1 MFASL
6 DSFLDSTMAEKQ
18 LKDAS
23 NTRLPINEKG
33 RFPNFQQFLQHT
45 LSCVNAECLLPHC
58 VNMKLALKHSQGCK
72 RENCSVCQ
80 QMKSLASKHSES
92 CMDLYCC
99 LPFCMEEKVRNFV
112 HSQFGLIDDCL
123 EAAPQGPRRE
133 AFSEDKKSI
142 GNRSGSSNSSEMEEA
157 TTPHI
162 TEQCSSLNLRSSK
175 GEGSTPNQNTS
186 TQEFPL
192 SSLYRT
198 NSYPSVNLKRMSRSA
213 SLNMPSTFAKSARL
227 NSEHRR
233 CESLLNENVAMD
245 TSQWKPIPAS
255 RQNPMRPRAQTM
267 PNPLFAVKG
276 SLPKNTATKTQS
288 LEELSASSKLQS
300 EDAVDHRASQRTD
313 IKVQKTSDLLDI
325 ACSSS
330 GGKASHITR
339 SEEDI
344 RFNTNMTEGS
354 RTMLKARLVHTLY
367 NLLHLIMQKMERKEE
382 ILICINS
389 LRNALHQINTLSHDG
404 GCTTWKAGLDEDTF

>member
-1 MFASL
+1 
-6 DSFLDSTMAEKQ
+6 MAEKE
-18 LKDAS
+18 LKDS
-23 NTRLPINEKG
+23 RNNGLPVDEQG

-45 LSCVNAECLLPHC
+45 LSCVNPECLLPHC

-72 RENCSVCQ
+72 KEDCPLCQ

-92 CMDLYCC
+92 CEDLYCC
-99 LPFCMEEKVRNFV
+99 LPFCMEEKLKSFV
-112 HSQFGLIDDCL
+112 HSQFGQIDDCL

-133 AFSEDKKSI
+133 AFSEDTKGIS
-142 GNRSGSSNSSEMEEA
+142 NRSGLSNSPARKEA
-157 TTPHI
+157 TTPLI
-162 TEQCSSLNLRSSK
+162 TEGCSSLSLGSGK

-198 NSYPSVNLKRMSRSA
+198 NSYPSVNLKRMNRSA

-227 NSEHRR
+227 NSEQCR
-233 CESLLNENVAMD
+233 CESLSNENGALD
-245 TSQWKPIPAS
+245 ASQSKPILAS
-255 RQNPMRPRAQTM
+255 RQTLLRPRAQTM
-267 PNPLFAVKG
+267 PSPPFDLKG
-276 SLPKNTATKTQS
+276 SMPKIRATEMQS
-288 LEELSASSKLQS
+288 LEKQSSTSSYLQN

-313 IKVQKTSDLLDI
+313 KKVQKTSDLIAI

-330 GGKASHITR
+330 GGKTPHITR

-344 RFNTNMTEGS
+344 SFNTNVTEDS
-354 RTMLKARLVHTLY
+354 QTMLKARLVHTLY
-367 NLLHLIMQKMERKEE
+367 KLLHQIMQKMERKEE

-389 LRNALHQINTLSHDG
+389 LRTALHQIQTLLHD
-404 GCTTWKAGLDEDTF
+404 